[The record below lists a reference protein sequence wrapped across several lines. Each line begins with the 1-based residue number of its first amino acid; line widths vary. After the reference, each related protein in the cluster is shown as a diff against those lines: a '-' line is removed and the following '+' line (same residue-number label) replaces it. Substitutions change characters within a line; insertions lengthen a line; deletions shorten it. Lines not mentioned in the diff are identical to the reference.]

1 MATAQIREIQKKYC
15 SRALMLAIIAFFG
28 LYLAGQVA
36 MGKGLLLGTLF
47 SVVNFVLMGETL
59 PTRLAPTKRRRITAA
74 LGSMGMR
81 FALMAVPIVLA
92 IRLDTYNL
100 ATVMIG
106 LFSVQG
112 VLLADGV
119 LRRRTWPEQFSES
132 E

>member
-1 MATAQIREIQKKYC
+1 
-15 SRALMLAIIAFFG
+15 MLAIIAFFG

-59 PTRLAPTKRRRITAA
+59 PSRLAPTKRRRITAA

-112 VLLADGV
+112 VLLVDGV
-119 LRRRTWPEQFSES
+119 LGHRTWREQFSES

>member
-1 MATAQIREIQKKYC
+1 
-15 SRALMLAIIAFFG
+15 MLAIIAFFG

-59 PTRLAPTKRRRITAA
+59 PSRLAPTKRRRITAA

-92 IRLDTYNL
+92 IQLDTYNL

-119 LRRRTWPEQFSES
+119 LGRRTWREQFSES